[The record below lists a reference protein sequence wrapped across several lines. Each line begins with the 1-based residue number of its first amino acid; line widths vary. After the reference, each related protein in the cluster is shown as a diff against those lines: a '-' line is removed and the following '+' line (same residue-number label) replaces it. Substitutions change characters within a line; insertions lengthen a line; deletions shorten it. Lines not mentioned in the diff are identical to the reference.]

1 MIMRSIRRHLGLQLL
16 LALALFLAA
25 APARAAGLW
34 LLPDPASSEA
44 DRDIAVKLFE
54 GEPFQGKER
63 AYRSGED
70 VRFQRLWKKGRENL
84 TALRQGKP
92 AAIFR
97 PSEPGVQLVGL
108 SSPATGDYCKALMVV
123 GDAQRNDPLRWS
135 ELGQRLEIVPQSDPV
150 VLRESGGVL
159 QVQVLF
165 EREPLADARVAAI
178 PQAAPE
184 AGRKRGTTDEIG
196 LVSFRLDR
204 PGLWMIV
211 VERRELSAT
220 LVLEAGQ

>member
-1 MIMRSIRRHLGLQLL
+1 MRSIRRHLVLQLL
-16 LALALFLAA
+16 LVLALSLAA
-25 APARAAGLW
+25 APVRAAGLW
-34 LLPDPASSEA
+34 LQPDPASSEA
-44 DRDIAVKLFE
+44 DRDIVVKLFE

-63 AYRSGED
+63 AYRDGDD
-70 VRFQRLWKKGRENL
+70 VRFQRLWKKGRESL
-84 TALRQGKP
+84 SALRQGKP

-108 SSPATGDYCKALMVV
+108 SSPGTGDYCKALMVV
-123 GDAQRNDPLRWS
+123 GAARRDDPLRWS

-150 VLRESGGVL
+150 VLLESGGVL

-165 EREPLADARVAAI
+165 EREPLAAARVTAI
-178 PQAAPE
+178 PEAAPGD
-184 AGRKRGTTDEIG
+184 GRKKGTTDEIG

-204 PGLWMIV
+204 PGLWMIM

>member
-1 MIMRSIRRHLGLQLL
+1 MRFIKRNLGLPLV
-16 LALALFLAA
+16 LATTLSLIA
-25 APARAAGLW
+25 APAPAAGLW
-34 LLPDPASSEA
+34 LQPDPASSEA
-44 DRDIAVKLFE
+44 GRDIAIRLFE
-54 GEPFQGKER
+54 GEPFQGEER
-63 AYRSGED
+63 LYRGGDE

-84 TALRQGKP
+84 SALRQGKP

-108 SSPATGDYCKALMVV
+108 SSPATGDYCKVLMVV
-123 GDAQRNDPLRWS
+123 GAAQRDDPLRWS

-165 EREPLADARVAAI
+165 EREPLAAARVTAI
-178 PQAAPE
+178 PEAAPA

-204 PGLWMIV
+204 AGLWMIV
-211 VERRELSAT
+211 VERSPLSAT
-220 LVLEAGQ
+220 LVLKAGQ